1 MAAQP
6 EWLALMDLAS
16 VRRAYQRYA
25 PVYDRVFGP
34 ALNAG
39 RIHTVRAVNRLPPAT
54 VLEVGVGTGLSLPRY
69 RRDHAVVGI
78 DISSEMLGIARRR
91 LVRERLDNV
100 HIMEMDAERLAFGD
114 HTFDIVVAMYVMS
127 VVPRPRCCLD
137 EIIRVCRPGGTI
149 FICNHFLSPDKARIA
164 RTIAPLGRW
173 LGWRPD
179 FTLSQLL
186 GGSPLQVVHRRPL
199 PPFGLFTLIECRIRA
214 GAKK

>member
-1 MAAQP
+1 
-6 EWLALMDLAS
+6 MDLAS

-39 RIHTVRAVNRLPPAT
+39 RIHTVRAVNRLPPAM

-69 RRDHAVVGI
+69 RRDNRIVGV
-78 DISSEMLGIARRR
+78 DISREMLGVARQRVAR
-91 LVRERLDNV
+91 DGLDNV
-100 HIMEMDAERLAFGD
+100 DILEMDAERLAFRDGV
-114 HTFDIVVAMYVMS
+114 FDIVVAMYVMS
-127 VVPRPRCCLD
+127 VVPDPRRCLD

-149 FICNHFLSPDKARIA
+149 FICNHFLSPNKAGLA
-164 RTIAPLGRW
+164 KTVAPLGRW

-186 GGSPLQVVHRRPL
+186 GGSPLQVVHQRPL
-199 PPFGLFTLIECRIRA
+199 PPLGLFTLIECRNL
-214 GAKK
+214 G